1 MRAVPGEQRPL
12 RVLLVSWEYP
22 PVMYG
27 GLGRH
32 VDALSRYLAAA
43 GHDVVVLTQAP
54 AGTGSTLS
62 VDVGH
67 GRVVRVVRAVLGV
80 DVPDVHTDTEA
91 FVRMLQPALV
101 EAARLLPEHWTPDV
115 VHAHDW
121 VVAGA
126 GVALT
131 ASLRCPLVVTL
142 HATETG
148 LHHGHLA
155 TEFSRWRHGVE
166 CGLAADA
173 DRVIVCSRE
182 MRSEVT
188 SGLGAEKGR
197 VVVVPNG
204 VDRGAWATTASQRS
218 DARRTLG
225 VGDAPLV
232 VLVGRLEYEK
242 GGHDAIEALHRV
254 RAPAHLALV
263 GEGARRD
270 DLQAL
275 ARGLGLGDRVHM
287 PGRLADGQVAAVVAS
302 ADVALVPSRYEPFG
316 LVALEAMAAGTPVV
330 ASATGGL
337 RDVVT
342 DGVTGRLVPPGTPG
356 ALAEAIDALLDDPTA
371 SRAVTTRAAA
381 AVREHFDWAVVA
393 ADTAQVYADALD

>member
-1 MRAVPGEQRPL
+1 
-12 RVLLVSWEYP
+12 
-22 PVMYG
+22 MYK
-27 GLGRH
+27 R
-32 VDALSRYLAAA
+32 
-43 GHDVVVLTQAP
+43 Q
-54 AGTGSTLS
+54 
-62 VDVGH
+62 
-67 GRVVRVVRAVLGV
+67 
-80 DVPDVHTDTEA
+80 
-91 FVRMLQPALV
+91 LQPALV
-101 EAARLLPEHWTPDV
+101 EAAALLPERWAPDV

-126 GVALT
+126 GVAL
-131 ASLRCPLVVTL
+131 ASSLRCPLVVTL

-155 TEFSRWRHGVE
+155 TDFSRWRHDVE

-173 DRVIVCSRE
+173 ASVIVCSLD
-182 MRSEVT
+182 MRSEVS
-188 SGLGAEKGR
+188 SGLGADPGR

-204 VDRGAWATTASQRS
+204 VDPGAWVTTASQRS
-218 DARRTLG
+218 AARDTLG
-225 VGDAPLV
+225 GGDGPLV

-254 RAPAHLALV
+254 RAPAHLVLV

-275 ARGLGLGDRVHM
+275 ARRLGLGDRVHM
-287 PGRLADGQVAAVVAS
+287 PGRLADRQVAAVVAT

-316 LVALEAMAAGTPVV
+316 LVALEAMAAGTAVV

-342 DGVTGRLVPPGTPG
+342 DGVTGRLVPPGAPG
-356 ALAEAIDALLDDPTA
+356 PLAEAIDALIDDPTA
-371 SRAVTTRAAA
+371 RRSVADQAAA
-381 AVREHFDWAVVA
+381 AVREHFDWTVVA
-393 ADTAQVYADALD
+393 ADTVQVYVDALD